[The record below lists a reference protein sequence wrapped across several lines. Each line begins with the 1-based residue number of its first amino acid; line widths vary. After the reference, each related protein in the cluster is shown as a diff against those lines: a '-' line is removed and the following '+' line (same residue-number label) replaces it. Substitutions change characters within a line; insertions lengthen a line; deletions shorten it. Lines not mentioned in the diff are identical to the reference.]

1 MTFDDFV
8 KGKLQVRFG
17 ASLETLMPGFHKPT
31 VQMISEPDQR
41 FGVFSRGIEYLF
53 DMNQLCLVQY
63 DISRIRK
70 MSFNRHP
77 IDETTSVEAFKDY
90 LTEAGVG
97 FEEER
102 KDGQTILLTTTGV
115 KLYFD
120 GQTPCFSTAMKS
132 W

>member
-8 KGKLQVRFG
+8 KGNLEVKFG

-31 VQMISEPDQR
+31 VQMISESEQC
-41 FGVFSRGIEYLF
+41 FGVFSKGIEYLF

-63 DISRIRK
+63 DISRIRE

-77 IDETTSVEAFKDY
+77 IKETTSLEAFKGY
-90 LTEAGVG
+90 LAEAGVG

-102 KDGQTILLTTTGV
+102 KDGQTILLTATGV

-120 GQTPCFSTAMKS
+120 GQTQCFSTAMKS